1 MKVYAA
7 LLSAGSLTACATT
20 ATPPP
25 TIIKVP
31 VPVPCVSEDFPKP
44 PTYPDTRE
52 ALRAARDVDE
62 FTRLLAAGWPV
73 RDARL
78 TALEAAVEACR
89 APAGRP

>member
-7 LLSAGSLTACATT
+7 LLSAGSLAACATT

-52 ALRAARDVDE
+52 ALRQAPDQAE
-62 FTRLLAAGWPV
+62 FTRLLAAGWPL
-73 RDARL
+73 REARL
-78 TALEAAVEACR
+78 KALEAAIEPCR
-89 APAGRP
+89 KTSP

>member
-7 LLSAGSLTACATT
+7 LLSAGSLAACATT

-25 TIIKVP
+25 IEIKVP

-52 ALRAARDVDE
+52 ALRQAPDQAE
-62 FTRLLAAGWPV
+62 FTRLLAAGWPL
-73 RDARL
+73 REARL
-78 TALEAAVEACR
+78 KALEAAIEPCR
-89 APAGRP
+89 KTSP

>member
-7 LLSAGSLTACATT
+7 ILSAGSLAACATPDL
-20 ATPPP
+20 PPP
-25 TIIKVP
+25 IEIKVP
-31 VPVPCVSEDFPKP
+31 VPVPCVSADFPKP

-52 ALRAARDVDE
+52 ALRQAPDQAE
-62 FTRLLAAGWPV
+62 FTRLLAAGWPL

-89 APAGRP
+89 AAPPRP